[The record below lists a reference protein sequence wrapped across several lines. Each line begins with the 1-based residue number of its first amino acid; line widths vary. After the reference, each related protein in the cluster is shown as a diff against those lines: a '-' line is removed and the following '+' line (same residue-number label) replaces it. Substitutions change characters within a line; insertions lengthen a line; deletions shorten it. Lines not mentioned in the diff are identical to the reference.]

1 MRPVERQ
8 RNLHSRNKYLI
19 LSAVFGVKSTV
30 KFQEHSTRARNT
42 RSGVS
47 TSTCFGKIQGADP
60 LLNDATF
67 LLKAS
72 NDSCYQEQSIWT
84 AAGLAHKFED

>member
-1 MRPVERQ
+1 MELKVQ
-8 RNLHSRNKYLI
+8 LNFK
-19 LSAVFGVKSTV
+19 
-30 KFQEHSTRARNT
+30 NT
-42 RSGVS
+42 RDAREMRAAVLE
-47 TSTCFGKIQGADP
+47 GADP